1 MGRILGEIV
10 VLALAALLSTAVLG
24 PAARVVIAG
33 LHPSPLDTAFLVLGM
48 VYGMVAPIGYFLVE
62 TALRRALVLFAAA
75 AAAGAFATA
84 SFLFETHRPAAAL
97 AVLGTFACAALAAGL
112 IGAAVR
118 RHRAEAIAAVEAGT
132 VAVIV
137 EVARAGSHGS
147 AEMRQAALLAERL
160 ALASAWMAAREA
172 ESGSA
177 VAPRID
183 AALALLQ
190 ADLSVNTVIA
200 AAPFAA
206 RLVGEMR
213 ARLRPTARAAL
224 SRTRQGGASLGF
236 SEPLRQA
243 P

>member
-10 VLALAALLSTAVLG
+10 VLLLAAALSVAVLG
-24 PAARVVIAG
+24 PAVRVVAAG

-75 AAAGAFATA
+75 AVAGAFATA

-97 AVLGTFACAALAAGL
+97 AVLGLLFGTGLAAGM
-112 IGAAVR
+112 IGGELR
-118 RHRAEAIAAVEAGT
+118 RRRAEAVAAVEAGA

-137 EVARAGSHGS
+137 EVARAGAHGS
-147 AEMRQAALLAERL
+147 MEMRQAALLAERL

-172 ESGSA
+172 ADSGSA
-177 VAPRID
+177 VAPRIE

-190 ADLSVNTVIA
+190 ADFAANTVIA

-206 RLVGEMR
+206 RMVGEMR
-213 ARLRPTARAAL
+213 ARLRPAARAAL
-224 SRTRQGGASLGF
+224 PRLRHGASFGA
-236 SEPLRQA
+236 SGPLRQA
-243 P
+243 L

>member
-1 MGRILGEIV
+1 MGRILGEIAV
-10 VLALAALLSTAVLG
+10 LVLAVLLSIAVLG

-62 TALRRALVLFAAA
+62 TALRRAFVLFAAA
-75 AAAGAFATA
+75 AAACAFAAA
-84 SFLFETHRPAAAL
+84 SFLFETHRPAAAF
-97 AVLGTFACAALAAGL
+97 AVLAALLCAGMAAGL

-118 RHRAEAIAAVEAGT
+118 RRRAEAIAAVEAGT

-137 EVARAGSHGS
+137 EAARAGSHGS

-160 ALASAWMAAREA
+160 ALAAAWMAAREA
-172 ESGSA
+172 ESGPG

-190 ADLSVNTVIA
+190 ADLAVNTVIA

-206 RLVGEMR
+206 RLIGEMR
-213 ARLRPTARAAL
+213 ARLRPTARAAI
-224 SRTRQGGASLGF
+224 SRTRHGASLGF